1 MNTTNIVIVVIFA
14 LFFLAN
20 LIYLFIKKH
29 KVKCAAKMFKNK
41 QYNEII
47 QWCSK
52 DLNKKFIGQF
62 NCDLYTAKSLAL
74 QNKYDEL
81 IHHLR
86 NMFKKE
92 YSEGDKKE
100 YLSLYFHF
108 FVIHENLEMV
118 NELLN
123 QIEIL
128 KNDKLTKYCTWTKEV
143 LFDGNND
150 LIDAMKESID
160 NKDYYGFPLG
170 VVVYLIA
177 IQNCRLGNEALAFEY
192 LRAGRDAFRP
202 DDFYVKDVDRM
213 ISELSKKFKVEE
225 E

>member
-1 MNTTNIVIVVIFA
+1 MNTTNIVIVGIFA
-14 LFFLAN
+14 LIFLVN
-20 LIYLFIKKH
+20 LFYLFVKKH
-29 KVKCAAKMFKNK
+29 KVKIASKMFANK
-41 QYNEII
+41 QYQEII
-47 QWCSK
+47 QWCEKES
-52 DLNKKFIGQF
+52 NKKFIGQF

-81 IHHLR
+81 TNHLR
-86 NMFKKE
+86 KMFKKE
-92 YSEGDKKE
+92 YSNDNKKE

-108 FVIHENLEMV
+108 FIIHENLEMV

-143 LFDGNND
+143 LFDGRND
-150 LIDAMKESID
+150 LIETMKESID

-213 ISELSKKFKVEE
+213 ISELSKKFKIEE